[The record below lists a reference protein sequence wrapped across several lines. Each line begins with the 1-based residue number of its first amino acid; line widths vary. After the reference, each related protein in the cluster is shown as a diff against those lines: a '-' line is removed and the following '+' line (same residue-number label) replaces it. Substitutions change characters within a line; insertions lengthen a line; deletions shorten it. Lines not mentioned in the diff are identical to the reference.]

1 MPPTHSTA
9 IEPHDTPKISL
20 DVPIQT
26 IKGVGPK
33 TAALLERKGITAVED
48 ALRFYPRRY
57 EDRRPCTSIA
67 RAVPGSPVAVT
78 GRIAAAREA
87 FPKGGRRRFEIMVDD
102 GTGRVRGVWFHY
114 RRAQMRARFSRWQT
128 VILYGDIELYG
139 EHKVMIHPDGEV
151 AKRLGE
157 WSVHF
162 GRIVPVYSETEGLAQ
177 RTIRRIMS
185 EVVLNHSCSVH
196 DPLSEDLRS
205 RLGLVDLP
213 SAVQE
218 VHFPSEG
225 EVDALNDRASPA
237 HRRLVFDE
245 LFFMQLGLAF
255 RKAEQGHDAGIRFTT
270 GAGLLSRFTSALPF
284 PLTGA
289 QQWAIDEIASDMA
302 GPRHMHRLL
311 QGEVGSGKTVVA
323 AAAAMI
329 AASGGRQIAIMAPT
343 ELLAEQH
350 MKTFGRLLGPMGVE
364 AFILTGGMSP
374 DERARSLDLINRGE
388 AAVVIGTHALIQEG
402 VEIPGLG
409 LCIIDEGH
417 RFGVSQ
423 RARLVHKGPRPDV
436 LVMTA
441 TPIPRSLALT
451 HYGDLDVTV
460 IDEMPPGRAA
470 SETLLFGE
478 AERSKAYEIVREE
491 LARGGQG
498 FVVYPV
504 VEDSEA
510 LDLRAARTMAKALAE
525 RVFPEF
531 RVGLVHGKMGRELRG
546 ETMERFA
553 AGEIDLLAATTVIEV
568 GIDVPCATVMVIEH
582 AERFGLAQLH
592 QLRGRVGRGNRPG
605 RCILIARDGG
615 TEASARRLDVMVETA
630 DGFRIAEEDLR
641 IRGPGELMGRRQSGM
656 PDLVLADLVRDM
668 DVLAEARQ
676 EAFSLIARDPTL
688 EAPENKVLRSA
699 LESRW
704 GEGLRVQGAG

>member
-1 MPPTHSTA
+1 MS
-9 IEPHDTPKISL
+9 EL
-20 DVPIQT
+20 NLPIQT

-33 TAALLERKGITAVED
+33 TAALLERKGITTVRD

-57 EDRRPCTSIA
+57 EDRRPLASIA

-87 FPKGGRRRFEIMVDD
+87 FPKGGRRRFEILVED
-102 GTGRVRGVWFHY
+102 GTGKVRGVWFHY
-114 RRAQMRARFSRWQT
+114 RRAQMRARFERGRT
-128 VILYGDIELYG
+128 VILYGAIELYG
-139 EHKVMIHPDGEV
+139 KHKVMIHPDAEV
-151 AKRLGE
+151 AKKFGKKKPGE

-162 GRIVPVYSETEGLAQ
+162 DRIVPVYSETEGLAQ

-185 EVVLNHSCSVH
+185 EVVTNHSQSAR
-196 DPLSEDLRS
+196 DPLPEDLRD

-213 SAVQE
+213 SAVGE
-218 VHFPSEG
+218 VHFPSDGAVETL
-225 EVDALNDRASPA
+225 DDRASPA

-255 RKAEQGHDAGIRFTT
+255 RKAAQGDDAGIRFTP
-270 GAGLLSRFTSALPF
+270 GAGLLGRFTAALPF
-284 PLTGA
+284 LLTGA
-289 QQWAIDEIASDMA
+289 QQRAIDEIAADMA
-302 GPRHMHRLL
+302 EPRPMHRLL
-311 QGEVGSGKTVVA
+311 QGDVGSGKTAVA
-323 AAAAMI
+323 AAAAAI
-329 AASGGRQIAIMAPT
+329 AASDGRQTAIMAPT
-343 ELLAEQH
+343 EILARQH
-350 MKTFGRLLGPMGVE
+350 LKTFGRLLGPMGVE
-364 AFILTGGMSP
+364 PLILTGGMSP
-374 DERARSLDLINRGE
+374 AERARVLDRVGRGE
-388 AAVVIGTHALIQEG
+388 ASVLIGTHALIQEG

-451 HYGDLDVTV
+451 LYGDLDVTI
-460 IDEMPPGRAA
+460 IDEMPPGRR
-470 SETLLFGE
+470 SLETLLFGE
-478 AERSKAYEIVREE
+478 SERSEAYEIVREE
-491 LARGGQG
+491 LGRGGQG

-504 VEDSEA
+504 VEDSVA
-510 LDLRAARTMAKALAE
+510 LELRAATTMAAALSE

-531 RVGLVHGKMGRELRG
+531 RVGLVHGKMDRELRD

-553 AGEIDLLAATTVIEV
+553 VGEIDLLAATTVIEV
-568 GIDVPCATVMVIEH
+568 GIDVPGATVMVIEH
-582 AERFGLAQLH
+582 AEWFGLAQLH
-592 QLRGRVGRGNRPG
+592 QLRGRVGRGDRQG
-605 RCILIARDGG
+605 RCLLIARDGG
-615 TEASARRLDVMVETA
+615 TEVSARRLGVMVETA
-630 DGFRIAEEDLR
+630 DGFRIAEEDLK

-656 PDLVLADLVRDM
+656 PDLVLADLVSDM
-668 DVLAEARQ
+668 EVLVKARQ
-676 EAFSLIARDPTL
+676 EAFALIARDPTL
-688 EAPENKVLRSA
+688 GAPENRALRSA

>member
-1 MPPTHSTA
+1 M
-9 IEPHDTPKISL
+9 
-20 DVPIQT
+20 
-26 IKGVGPK
+26 G
-33 TAALLERKGITAVED
+33 D

-57 EDRRPCTSIA
+57 EDRRPCASIA
-67 RAVPGSPVAVT
+67 RAVPGAPVAVT

-102 GTGRVRGVWFHY
+102 GTGRMRGVWFHY
-114 RRAQMRARFSRWQT
+114 RRAQMRARFERGRT
-128 VILYGDIELYG
+128 VILYGSIELYG

-151 AKRLGE
+151 AKKSEEKKLGE

-162 GRIVPVYSETEGLAQ
+162 DRIVPVYSETEGLAQ

-185 EVVLNHSCSVH
+185 EVVLNHSHSVY

-205 RLGLVDLP
+205 RLGLIDHP
-213 SAVQE
+213 SAVRE
-218 VHFPSEG
+218 VHFPSDG
-225 EVDALNDRASPA
+225 EVESLNDRASPA

-255 RKAEQGHDAGIRFTT
+255 RKAAQRHDAGIRFTP
-270 GAGLLSRFTSALPF
+270 GAGLLNRFTSTLPF

-289 QQWAIDEIASDMA
+289 QQRAIDEIAFDMA
-302 GPRHMHRLL
+302 GPRPMHRLL
-311 QGEVGSGKTVVA
+311 QGDVGSGKTVVA
-323 AAAAMI
+323 AAAALI
-329 AASGGRQIAIMAPT
+329 AASDGCQTAIMAPT
-343 ELLAEQH
+343 EILARQH
-350 MKTFGRLLGPMGVE
+350 LKTFGRLLGPMGVE
-364 AFILTGGMSP
+364 PFILTGGMSP
-374 DERARSLDLINRGE
+374 AERARVLDRAGRGE
-388 AAVVIGTHALIQEG
+388 ASVLIGTHALIQEG
-402 VEIPGLG
+402 VEFPGLG

-451 HYGDLDVTV
+451 LYGDLDVTI
-460 IDEMPPGRAA
+460 IDEMPPGRTPA
-470 SETLLFGE
+470 ETLLFGE
-478 AERSKAYEIVREE
+478 SERSKAYEIVREE
-491 LARGGQG
+491 LGKGGQG
-498 FVVYPV
+498 FVIYPV

-510 LDLRAARTMAKALAE
+510 LELRAATTMSKALAE
-525 RVFPEF
+525 RIFPEF
-531 RVGLVHGKMGRELRG
+531 RVGLVHGKMDREDRE

-568 GIDVPCATVMVIEH
+568 GIDVPGASVVVIEH

-592 QLRGRVGRGNRPG
+592 QLRGRVGRGDRPG

-615 TEASARRLDVMVETA
+615 TEASARRLGVMVETA
-630 DGFRIAEEDLR
+630 DGFRIAEEDLK
-641 IRGPGELMGRRQSGM
+641 IRGPGELMGRRQSGL

-668 DVLAEARQ
+668 EALVKARQ
-676 EAFSLIARDPTL
+676 EAFALIARDPTL
-688 EAPENKVLRSA
+688 EKPKNRALRSA